1 MAPSPISGRG
11 SAESSLRSPVR
22 AWIHVV
28 KMSDQG
34 PTREELSAVEV
45 RSNASKS
52 GYREENSHAR
62 HT

>member
-1 MAPSPISGRG
+1 MRSPI
-11 SAESSLRSPVR
+11 R

-52 GYREENSHAR
+52 GYRGGDRHAR